1 MCSFNDKAMTAGE
14 HINKGEELGLFK
26 FGGSTVMVA
35 FEQGRIKFDADLER
49 WSHDQIMVDVEVGM
63 SMGTAVQ
70 SNEKQ

>member
-1 MCSFNDKAMTAGE
+1 
-14 HINKGEELGLFK
+14 
-26 FGGSTVMVA
+26 MVA

>member
-1 MCSFNDKAMTAGE
+1 MTVGE

-26 FGGSTVMVA
+26 FGGSTIMVA
-35 FEQGRIKFDADLER
+35 FEPGRIKFDADLER

-63 SMGTAVQ
+63 SMGTAVR